1 MKNSSDKIQWRNW
14 TLLTRNLVFLADE
27 YQKNRRWNNHDRYAC
42 KQTQHKIH

>member
-27 YQKNRRWNNHDRYAC
+27 DQKNRCWNNHDRYAC